1 MYDIP
6 PAMIARMAG
15 HTVDVE
21 PYEQTVAW
29 TYPQLKWDPLP
40 AIQDYAAYTGSLDQL
55 DARFVDSSKAPRFI
69 LRQPSS
75 ITIDGRIAAFDPPA
89 TQLAIQCNYRQ
100 VSANASWQL
109 LERSHDRC
117 GSPQRMTTVSARFGE
132 EMHVPAA
139 APGQMV
145 VASFDLHLSLLWHL
159 LDRAYKGPMILVQ
172 VNGVAL
178 GNRFIVG
185 TAGSLHGLR
194 PAASLGYSP
203 PFAPPAIDS
212 MTFVCHGGVPCPS
225 RVTVTYSS
233 VPFR

>member
-6 PAMIARMAG
+6 PAMIARMG
-15 HTVDVE
+15 GQTVDVE

-117 GSPQRMTTVSARFGE
+117 GAPERMSTVSARFGE

-139 APGQMV
+139 APGQMM

-172 VNGVAL
+172 VNGAAL

-185 TAGSLHGLR
+185 TAESLHGLR

-203 PFAPPAIDS
+203 PFAPPTIDS

-225 RVTVTYSS
+225 R
-233 VPFR
+233 